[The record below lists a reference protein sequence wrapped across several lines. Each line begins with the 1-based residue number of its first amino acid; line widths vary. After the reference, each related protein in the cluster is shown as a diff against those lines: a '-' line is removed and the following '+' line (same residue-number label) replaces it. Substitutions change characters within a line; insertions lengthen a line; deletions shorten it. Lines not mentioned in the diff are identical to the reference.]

1 MLKAYFKK
9 YQLHFKFN
17 ALTSRGGMQVKNGYY
32 LFITDG
38 NDTGIGECS
47 FIEGLSIDPLSDYE
61 DKLTQLCNYIASANE
76 MDRPE
81 LDWYPSI
88 RFGWETAMLDL
99 KAKGS
104 KVLFKSALTEGI
116 AQIPINGLIWMG
128 NRDFML
134 EQIHQKLKDGF
145 KCIKIK
151 VGAVNFDDEIM
162 LLEFIRSHFSADVME
177 IRVDANGA
185 FKEADV
191 FEKLSRLARF
201 NIHSI
206 EQPVKQGQLSLMK
219 AVCLKSPI
227 PVALDEE
234 LIDLKGISK
243 RELLETIKPQY
254 IILKPALLGGFEVCN
269 EWIALATSLNTGWW
283 ATSALESN
291 IGLNA
296 IAQWV
301 FTKSET
307 IVQGLGT
314 GGLYTANISS
324 PLFIKNGYL
333 GYNPQKQWGRI
344 EEVLN

>member
-17 ALTSRGGMQVKNGYY
+17 ALPSRGGMQVKNGYY

-38 NDTGIGECS
+38 SNTGIGECS
-47 FIEGLSIDPLSDYE
+47 FIEGLSIDPLNNYE
-61 DKLTQLCNYIASANE
+61 HKLEQLCSFISSEDDNE
-76 MDRPE
+76 KPDLDR
-81 LDWYPSI
+81 YPSI
-88 RFGWETAMLDL
+88 RFGWETALLDL

-104 KVLFKSALTEGI
+104 KVLFKSAFTEGI

-128 NRDFML
+128 NRDFMQ
-134 EQIHQKLKDGF
+134 EQINQKLKDGF

-151 VGAVNFDDEIM
+151 VGAINFDDEIM
-162 LLEFIRSHFSADVME
+162 LLEFIRSHFSAEVME

-191 FEKLSRLARF
+191 FDKLNRLAQF

-219 AVCLKSPI
+219 QVCLKSPI

-234 LIDLKGISK
+234 LIDLHGISK
-243 RELLETIKPQY
+243 RELLETIRPQY
-254 IILKPALLGGFEVCN
+254 IILKPGLLGGFEVCN
-269 EWIALATSLNTGWW
+269 EWIALASTLNTGWW

-307 IVQGLGT
+307 MVQGLGT
-314 GGLYTANISS
+314 GGLYTTNLSS

-333 GYNPQKQWGRI
+333 GYDPQKPWGPI
-344 EEVLN
+344 EELLN

>member
-9 YQLHFKFN
+9 YQLRFKFN

-32 LFITDG
+32 LFITNG
-38 NDTGIGECS
+38 YNTGVGECS
-47 FIEGLSIDPLSDYE
+47 FIEGLSIDPLDNYE
-61 DKLTQLCNYIASANE
+61 QQLEQLCAHISSENDNQKPDL
-76 MDRPE
+76 DR
-81 LDWYPSI
+81 YPSI
-88 RFGWETAMLDL
+88 LFGWETALLDL

-104 KVLFKSALTEGI
+104 KVLFNSSFTAGS

-134 EQIHQKLKDGF
+134 EQINQKLKDGF

-151 VGAVNFDDEIM
+151 VGAINFDDEIM
-162 LLEFIRSHFSADVME
+162 LLEFIRSHFSAELME

-191 FEKLSRLARF
+191 FDKLNRLAQF

-219 AVCLKSPI
+219 KVCLKSPI

-234 LIDLKGISK
+234 LIDLKRISK
-243 RELLETIKPQY
+243 RELLEMIRPQY
-254 IILKPALLGGFEVCN
+254 IILKPSLLGGFEVCN
-269 EWIALATSLNTGWW
+269 EWVALAETLSLGWW

-314 GGLYTANISS
+314 GGLYTTNISS

-333 GYNPQKQWGRI
+333 GYDPQKPWGHI